1 MFDILDYLPCGMN
14 NLQDLVMLQKPFTP
28 QAVLEPQLPSRE
40 REYRLEQRLCDF
52 EDIIKRKDQHI
63 VYLEQHIRQIEAGKI
78 MRLLN
83 AMRKAG
89 RRN

>member
-1 MFDILDYLPCGMN
+1 VY
-14 NLQDLVMLQKPFTP
+14 
-28 QAVLEPQLPSRE
+28 S
-40 REYRLEQRLCDF
+40 F

-63 VYLEQHIRQIEAGKI
+63 VYLEQHIRQIEAGKV

-83 AMRKAG
+83 AMRKVG